1 MECKIS
7 GKFTINPIKSLDRY
21 IQRLRIKSKRIF
33 HLRTENFR
41 ELFLAMKRLFNMI
54 IFIIH
59 QTVYNII
66 LRYQPTKMNHQ
77 IPTKVLSK
85 FLAEDSINMYPTDS
99 LITRIN
105 SQEIFRSSKIVSS
118 KIRTEAGT
126 FLPRFV

>member
-21 IQRLRIKSKRIF
+21 IQSLRIKSKRIF

-66 LRYQPTKMNHQ
+66 LR
-77 IPTKVLSK
+77 
-85 FLAEDSINMYPTDS
+85 
-99 LITRIN
+99 
-105 SQEIFRSSKIVSS
+105 
-118 KIRTEAGT
+118 
-126 FLPRFV
+126 

>member
-21 IQRLRIKSKRIF
+21 IQCLRIKSKRIF

-54 IFIIH
+54 IFIVH

-66 LRYQPTKMNHQ
+66 LR
-77 IPTKVLSK
+77 
-85 FLAEDSINMYPTDS
+85 
-99 LITRIN
+99 
-105 SQEIFRSSKIVSS
+105 
-118 KIRTEAGT
+118 
-126 FLPRFV
+126 

>member
-21 IQRLRIKSKRIF
+21 IQSLRIKSKRTEF

-66 LRYQPTKMNHQ
+66 LR
-77 IPTKVLSK
+77 
-85 FLAEDSINMYPTDS
+85 
-99 LITRIN
+99 
-105 SQEIFRSSKIVSS
+105 
-118 KIRTEAGT
+118 
-126 FLPRFV
+126 

>member
-21 IQRLRIKSKRIF
+21 IKSLRIKSKRIF

-54 IFIIH
+54 IFIVH

-66 LRYQPTKMNHQ
+66 LR
-77 IPTKVLSK
+77 
-85 FLAEDSINMYPTDS
+85 
-99 LITRIN
+99 
-105 SQEIFRSSKIVSS
+105 
-118 KIRTEAGT
+118 
-126 FLPRFV
+126 